1 VRMTVPILAFSS
13 SPEALRRM
21 SVMFGVTP
29 IQMEPPKDS
38 NDFLIQVDQLLLE
51 RGWARED
58 DAVVMVA
65 GQPFG
70 RPGVTN
76 TLRIH
81 HVGEL

>member
-1 VRMTVPILAFSS
+1 
-13 SPEALRRM
+13 M

-29 IQMEPPKDS
+29 MLMEPPLDS
-38 NDFLIQVDQLLLE
+38 NDFLKQVDKLLLANN
-51 RGWARED
+51 WARED

-81 HVGEL
+81 HVGEI

>member
-1 VRMTVPILAFSS
+1 
-13 SPEALRRM
+13 M

-29 IQMEPPKDS
+29 AFMDTPTDS
-38 NDFLIQVDQLLLE
+38 NDFLRKVDQLLVA

-58 DAVVMVA
+58 DALVMVA

-81 HVGEL
+81 HVGELSGK